1 MLSYF
6 TDGENINFL
15 NLMWI
20 KNILLSLKNMHWPS
34 WLQPYVEVLLLW
46 ISWAI
51 DYVDWDY
58 LEYLAWLFLPL
69 LIAFILPF
77 LLLLFIYGCVIFLHI
92 YGLRNRIREAYASS
106 LWDGARISIASF
118 WDAVGH
124 VWHGYEIKGLEN
136 IPDEGA
142 ALFVY
147 YHGTLPLDVYYVIA
161 KCMLHKK
168 RTLHC
173 VGDKFIFKMP
183 GWGLVCKV
191 FCITPGTVEDC
202 VARLRDGHLL
212 CIAPGGVREALFSDP
227 AHYNIMWARR
237 LGFARVILGCPGTPV
252 IPMFTEN
259 CRDAFRTP
267 RCGRKVF
274 RWIYEK
280 TRLPLCPVYGGFP
293 VKMITHLGKPLYF
306 SSDMGPEDV
315 KKHVKEELHDL
326 IREHQRLPGSILRGI
341 VQRFYDKRRCKQ
353 DILLEEMISSN
364 NQCSNNSTRG
374 DSVHLPGTEVSP
386 DIIIAQ
392 ADGGIMPDINSLP
405 TTNT

>member
-1 MLSYF
+1 
-6 TDGENINFL
+6 
-15 NLMWI
+15 MWI
-20 KNILLSLKNMHWPS
+20 KNILLSVKNMQWPS

-51 DYVDWDY
+51 DYIDWDY
-58 LEYLAWLFLPL
+58 LEYLTWLFLPL
-69 LIAFILPF
+69 FIAFILPV

-118 WDAVGH
+118 WDAVGY

-136 IPDEGA
+136 VPSEGP

-147 YHGTLPLDVYYVIA
+147 YHGTLPIDVYYVIA

-183 GWGLVCKV
+183 GWGMICKV
-191 FCITPGTVEDC
+191 FYITPGTVDDC
-202 VARLRDGHLL
+202 MERLKDGHLL

-227 AHYNIMWARR
+227 TRYNIMWARR
-237 LGFARVILGCPGTPV
+237 LGFAKVIIGCPGTPV

-267 RCGRKVF
+267 CCGRKIF

-293 VKMITHLGKPLYF
+293 VKMITHLGRPLYF
-306 SSDMGPEDV
+306 SSDMNPEDV
-315 KKHVKEELHDL
+315 KKNVKEEVHDL

-341 VQRFYDKRRCKQ
+341 MQRFYDKRRCKQ
-353 DILLEEMISSN
+353 DVLLEEITCNNLRSN
-364 NQCSNNSTRG
+364 NITHG
-374 DSVHLPGTEVSP
+374 DS
-386 DIIIAQ
+386 IA
-392 ADGGIMPDINSLP
+392 PLECN
-405 TTNT
+405 